1 MIGPLHV
8 HSETPGIAS
17 PYLYSETHP
26 QRCVGCDRRASVPLC
41 RQCFDALPRIGSPTC
56 ARCGLPTAF
65 ETFVGD
71 ECEGVDFGFE
81 SARAPLRYTGVGKEI
96 VHTLK
101 YGGYTRVVER
111 LAAPLMLDRRHSPL
125 RRRRAGPPAPLAPQ
139 AQGLQPGGA
148 PRARRR
154 GENKRTCFRYTTSRA
169 QDAGSGRALGR
180 GEEGQRRGRL
190 QGQGRRPGKGTP
202 DRRRLHDRSDDERV
216 RRDPPGDRSER
227 GARPEPVQ
235 NVLAISKKA
244 ESLWLTA
251 AH

>member
-1 MIGPLHV
+1 MTALDQAR
-8 HSETPGIAS
+8 SATPGIGPVS
-17 PYLYSETHP
+17 FLYSGTHS
-26 QRCVGCDRRASVPLC
+26 QRCVGCDRRASDLLC
-41 RQCFDALPRIGSPTC
+41 RQRFGALPRIGSPTC
-56 ARCGLPTAF
+56 ARCGMPTAF
-65 ETFVGD
+65 GTFVCD
-71 ECEGVDFGFE
+71 ECKGVDFGFE
-81 SARAPLRYTGVGKEI
+81 SARAPLRYTGIGKEI
-96 VHTLK
+96 SPYPQVRGLHE
-101 YGGYTRVVER
+101 GRGEAGRASHAR
-111 LAAPLMLDRRHSPL
+111 GHRRHSPL

-180 GEEGQRRGRL
+180 GEGGQRRGRP

-216 RRDPPGDRSER
+216 RRDPPGGRSER

-235 NVLAISKKA
+235 NVLAISKKLKA
-244 ESLWLTA
+244 CG
-251 AH
+251 

>member
-1 MIGPLHV
+1 
-8 HSETPGIAS
+8 
-17 PYLYSETHP
+17 
-26 QRCVGCDRRASVPLC
+26 
-41 RQCFDALPRIGSPTC
+41 
-56 ARCGLPTAF
+56 LPTAF

-96 VHTLK
+96 GHTLK

-180 GEEGQRRGRL
+180 EEEGNVAGAFRARDGVRGRVL
-190 QGQGRRPGKGTP
+190 LIDDVFTTGATMSACAETLLGT
-202 DRRRLHDRSDDERV
+202 
-216 RRDPPGDRSER
+216 
-227 GARPEPVQ
+227 GAREVHA
-235 NVLAISKKA
+235 L
-244 ESLWLTA
+244 SLCRTC
-251 AH
+251 